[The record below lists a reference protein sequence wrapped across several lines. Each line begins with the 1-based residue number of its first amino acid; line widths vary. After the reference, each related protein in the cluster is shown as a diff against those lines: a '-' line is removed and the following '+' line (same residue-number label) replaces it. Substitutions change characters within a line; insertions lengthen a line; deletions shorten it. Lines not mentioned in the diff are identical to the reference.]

1 MSLCEGHPNDQVRV
15 RASQALA
22 VIARHDYALIKERVL
37 EPWSTSFRPIEHQAA
52 AWLLE
57 AMVLGDTVAE
67 KVQDLLRR
75 WSRSGDRRKR
85 ALAVRAYGTAV
96 ALSEPVD
103 AIRACGSPPSTR
115 GWARCPSS
123 RMCEMYRLGLT
134 REVMTELL
142 LWMRGFPAMR
152 ERSGRVLVRVSRVR
166 TGRRLAGPYDLLWRL
181 AHAPDEVGIDMP
193 AVAALWHMACRD
205 ESSRSA
211 AWQMLGRW
219 AQSCRDEPALRG
231 AFTML
236 ADEFEKAA
244 DTDELRVR
252 LGVYRRR
259 WAAYLDEEE
268 DK

>member
-1 MSLCEGHPNDQVRV
+1 VHE
-15 RASQALA
+15 
-22 VIARHDYALIKERVL
+22 
-37 EPWSTSFRPIEHQAA
+37 
-52 AWLLE
+52 
-57 AMVLGDTVAE
+57 
-67 KVQDLLRR
+67 LLRR

-96 ALSEPVD
+96 ARGEPLD
-103 AIRACGSPPSTR
+103 AIRGVRFSAVDPFLGAQPEL
-115 GWARCPSS
+115 A
-123 RMCEMYRLGLT
+123 MYEMYRLDLT

-142 LWMRGFPAMR
+142 FWMRGFPAMR

-166 TGRRLAGPYDLLWRL
+166 RGDDSSAPYDLLWRL
-181 AHAPDEVGIDMP
+181 AHTPAELGIDMP
-193 AVAALWHMACRD
+193 AVAALWHMACRH

-211 AWQMLGRW
+211 AWQVLGRW
-219 AQSCRDEPALRG
+219 AQSCRDEPALHG
-231 AFTML
+231 AFTTL

-268 DK
+268 NK